1 MANFFFH
8 IQVLRMKTVS
18 KTRNIR
24 NILKIKK
31 TPGDVYI
38 RPVMHQNTPTKR
50 AQNSQEAGIVSK
62 VVGTKVEKGFFK
74 KVRFLH
80 FLSIFLK
87 TKLLYGAEIRGKVA
101 NPGSVFENYRK

>member
-1 MANFFFH
+1 MAKFFRFQH
-8 IQVLRMKTVS
+8 SAVLVS
-18 KTRNIR
+18 EIGNIR
-24 NILKIKK
+24 NIFKIKN
-31 TPGDVYI
+31 TSGGVYI
-38 RPVMHQNTPTKR
+38 RPIIHQNTPTKR
-50 AQNSQEAGIVSK
+50 AQNSQEAGVVSK
-62 VVGTKVEKGFFK
+62 VVVGTKVEKSFFK